1 MFGCVGYNDGLLLC
15 VFLKFLQISLRYYYF
30 DTEACIKTSKESEET
45 KMAFSFSK
53 KKFFKK
59 FILGIGALLKY
70 IIGGIAESLIF
81 S

>member
-1 MFGCVGYNDGLLLC
+1 MNFLLDIIPLIQRF
-15 VFLKFLQISLRYYYF
+15 VSK
-30 DTEACIKTSKESEET
+30 SKESEEM

-59 FILGIGALLKY
+59 IILGISALLKY
-70 IIGGIAESLIF
+70 IIGGIAESFMF